1 MIHEMRT
8 YTFHPGK
15 QPKYL
20 KLAEEVGRRI
30 RGNDYGLNQ
39 GYWTSDIGT
48 LNQIWHLWSYESL
61 DAREALR
68 QKLAKNDAWINE
80 YVAKIRGLIQKQ
92 QIRFLSPVLD
102 FKPPPTT
109 DNVYEFR
116 HYQCLTGRAP
126 EFLARLKGV
135 MPARAKYSE
144 PVCLWQGE
152 APFPN
157 NVAHLWSYGSMNAR
171 AETRAKVAAD
181 PEWQAFLAQ
190 PSLLTHMENTILLP
204 TNYSPLK

>member
-15 QPKYL
+15 QPEYL

-61 DAREALR
+61 NAREALR
-68 QKLAKNDAWINE
+68 QKLAKNDAWKNE

-92 QIRFLSPVLD
+92 EIRFLSPVLD
-102 FKPPPTT
+102 FMPPTT
-109 DNVYEFR
+109 TGNVYEFR

-126 EFLARLKGV
+126 EFLTRLKGV
-135 MPARAKYSE
+135 MPARTKYSE

-157 NVAHLWSYGSMNAR
+157 NVAHLWSYESMNAR

-181 PEWQAFLAQ
+181 LEWQTFLAQ
-190 PSLLTHMENTILLP
+190 PPLLTHMENTILLP